1 MVINTESK
9 VCYNQL
15 VSKKR
20 IIKRRFTWNL
30 NYHLIPGW
38 FAVSAA
44 ES

>member
-20 IIKRRFTWNL
+20 IIKRRFRWNL
-30 NYHLIPGW
+30 D
-38 FAVSAA
+38 
-44 ES
+44 

>member
-20 IIKRRFTWNL
+20 IIKRRFIWNL
-30 NYHLIPGW
+30 HYHLTKEW